1 MIRGKMVEQRIIEI
15 LSKDL
20 MSTSQ
25 VAKKL
30 NMRREVAS
38 GYLEALMHQG
48 KLERTRVGRSII
60 YRPIK
65 IQEADKAQAV
75 NK

>member
-1 MIRGKMVEQRIIEI
+1 MIRGKNVVEEKIIDI

-30 NMRREVAS
+30 NMRREVAI
-38 GYLEALMHQG
+38 GYSD
-48 KLERTRVGRSII
+48 SIHLS
-60 YRPIK
+60 
-65 IQEADKAQAV
+65 A
-75 NK
+75 

>member
-1 MIRGKMVEQRIIEI
+1 MIKGKNVVEEKIIDI

-30 NMRREVAS
+30 NMRREVAI
-38 GYLEALMHQG
+38 GYLEALMNQG
-48 KLERTRVGRSII
+48 KLEKTRVGRSII
-60 YRPIK
+60 YRTIK
-65 IQEADKAQAV
+65 QTNE
-75 NK
+75 

>member
-1 MIRGKMVEQRIIEI
+1 MIRGKNVVEEKIIDI

-30 NMRREVAS
+30 NMRREVAI
-38 GYLEALMHQG
+38 GYLEALMNQG
-48 KLERTRVGRSII
+48 KLEKTRVGRSII
-60 YRPIK
+60 YRTIK
-65 IQEADKAQAV
+65 QTND
-75 NK
+75 

>member
-1 MIRGKMVEQRIIEI
+1 MIRGKNVVEEKIIDI

-30 NMRREVAS
+30 NMRREVAI
-38 GYLEALMHQG
+38 GYLEALMNQG
-48 KLERTRVGRSII
+48 KLEKTRVGRSII
-60 YRPIK
+60 YRTIK
-65 IQEADKAQAV
+65 QA
-75 NK
+75 NE

>member
-1 MIRGKMVEQRIIEI
+1 MIRGKNVVEEKIIDI

-30 NMRREVAS
+30 NMRRKVAI
-38 GYLEALMHQG
+38 GYLEALMNQG
-48 KLERTRVGRSII
+48 KLEKTRVGRSII
-60 YRPIK
+60 YRTIK
-65 IQEADKAQAV
+65 QTNE
-75 NK
+75 

>member
-1 MIRGKMVEQRIIEI
+1 MIRGKNVVEEKIIDI

-30 NMRREVAS
+30 NMRREVAI
-38 GYLEALMHQG
+38 GYLEALMNQG
-48 KLERTRVGRSII
+48 KLEKTRVGRSII
-60 YRPIK
+60 YRTIK
-65 IQEADKAQAV
+65 QTNE
-75 NK
+75 